1 MQKCISPATFNIMA
15 QIRNRPKNCF
25 EEMEN
30 NDVDES
36 DCTLLK
42 GEYFI
47 GILIFIFYG
56 LLGDVTI
63 MIDCWRTRKFAF
75 Y

>member
-1 MQKCISPATFNIMA
+1 MA

-30 NDVDES
+30 NDVS

-47 GILIFIFYG
+47 EILIFIFYG
-56 LLGDVTI
+56 LLGDVRIEIEIEEGWSNRPTS
-63 MIDCWRTRKFAF
+63 TST
-75 Y
+75 